1 MLSHANLLYTAGAYI
16 DRLGLRDTPPVI
28 FQYLPLAHVLAR
40 MVSFVTLETGGT
52 LAFWGGDTKN
62 LAADIAEA
70 KPTHIPTVPRLLEK
84 IHTRVV
90 GTAAG
95 AGGAKAAIFTR
106 ALATGEKVAKAK
118 REGGRPGSLDRAP
131 ARRRRPARAAKV
143 ATRSARTTRS

>member
-1 MLSHANLLYTAGAYI
+1 
-16 DRLGLRDTPPVI
+16 
-28 FQYLPLAHVLAR
+28 
-40 MVSFVTLETGGT
+40 MVSFVTLDTGGT

-90 GTAAG
+90 GTAAA

-118 REGGRPGSLDRAP
+118 RAGPQRQP
-131 ARRRRPARAAKV
+131 ARPRPQRRRATARAGEGARP
-143 ATRSARTTRS
+143 RSAPTTRS

>member
-1 MLSHANLLYTAGAYI
+1 
-16 DRLGLRDTPPVI
+16 
-28 FQYLPLAHVLAR
+28 

-84 IHTRVV
+84 IQTRVV
-90 GTAAG
+90 GTAEG

-118 REGGRPGSLDRAP
+118 REGGSVSPLDRARH
-131 ARRRRPARAAKV
+131 AVGDKLALSKV
-143 ATRSARTTRS
+143 ATRSAPTTRC

>member
-1 MLSHANLLYTAGAYI
+1 M
-16 DRLGLRDTPPVI
+16 I

-40 MVSFVTLETGGT
+40 MVSFVALDTGGT

-70 KPTHIPTVPRLLEK
+70 KPTHVPTVPRLLEK

-90 GTAAG
+90 GTAAA

-118 REGGRPGSLDRAP
+118 REGRSAQPARPPA
-131 ARRRRPARAAKV
+131 ARRRRPARADARC
-143 ATRSARTTRS
+143 ATRSAPTTRC